1 MTGPED
7 PKRVWQDHL
16 VQWGIEF
23 PSILHLILAL
33 SALHLS
39 HERPAQR
46 DQYIQQADGH
56 FTFGVRSVTS
66 VLSQLNADNCQK
78 IYMATSLIC
87 FIYFGR
93 GPRPGEYLIF
103 SDAGPAEWLVLM
115 SGVKLV
121 LTTYHSK
128 VFSGILEPGVEE
140 RNRTLTPAMRHELHE
155 HVVCIEAV
163 QRLVE
168 QDVTDEDE
176 KSLYMAALRDL
187 FEIMDEV
194 YERRAAGPPGVTIL
208 HLLVGWLY
216 RRPEEFV
223 NLLERKDPRAL
234 VILGYWAVLL
244 KYMESSWFMEG
255 WGEHV
260 VTGISKNLQQ
270 DFRSWIEWPLQK
282 IRLSQ

>member
-1 MTGPED
+1 MTATKD

-46 DQYIQQADGH
+46 EQYIQQADDH

-66 VLSQLNADNCQK
+66 VLSQLNTDNCQK
-78 IYMATSLIC
+78 IYMATVLIC

-103 SDAGPAEWLVLM
+103 SDSGPAEWLVLM
-115 SGVKLV
+115 NGVKMIV
-121 LTTYHSK
+121 TTYHAK
-128 VFSGILEPGVEE
+128 VFSGILQPDEE
-140 RNRTLTPAMRHELHE
+140 EEDRTLSSAVRDELLE
-155 HVVCIEAV
+155 HTACVEAV

-168 QDVTDEDE
+168 KDIMDEGE
-176 KSLYMAALRDL
+176 RSAYLSAINDL

-194 YERRAAGPPGVTIL
+194 YEKRAAGQPGVSIM

-223 NLLERKDPRAL
+223 NRLERKEPRAL
-234 VILGYWAVLL
+234 VVLGYWAVLL
-244 KYMESSWFMEG
+244 KYMGSSWFMEG

-260 VTGISKNLQQ
+260 LSGISRNLNP
-270 DFRSWIEWPLQK
+270 DFRPWIEWPLQK
-282 IRLSQ
+282 IGLS